1 MEADGSILCEVAALN
16 DTDPATPLMLYEE
29 DYYAGCPAAAVHAF
43 GKGQAYYL
51 ASRFNADFYN
61 DFYAQVCE
69 KAGLQPAWPEQ
80 RPPVC
85 WPLAAVISYLCRTA
99 TTTA

>member
-16 DTDPATPLMLYEE
+16 DTDPATPLMLYAE

-61 DFYAQVCE
+61 DFMRRYARKQTYSLPGRSSC
-69 KAGLQPAWPEQ
+69 
-80 RPPVC
+80 PPVC

>member
-1 MEADGSILCEVAALN
+1 
-16 DTDPATPLMLYEE
+16 MLYEE

-61 DFYAQVCE
+61 DF
-69 KAGLQPAWPEQ
+69 
-80 RPPVC
+80 
-85 WPLAAVISYLCRTA
+85 
-99 TTTA
+99 